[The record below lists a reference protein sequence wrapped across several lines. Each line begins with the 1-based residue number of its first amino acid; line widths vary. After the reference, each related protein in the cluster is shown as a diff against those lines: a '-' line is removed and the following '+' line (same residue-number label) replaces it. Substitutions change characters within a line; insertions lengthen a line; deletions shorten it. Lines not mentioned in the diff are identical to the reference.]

1 MTNNNF
7 RPHIIITKEPAS
19 PIKREYKNGGGGG
32 TYPRTNYRDHA
43 AKVYKE
49 IDQLKAIFAESKD
62 IGTSKVYY
70 RVEIPDG
77 YEFSN
82 SEGKILEKKYNVSSS
97 DGKSLEK
104 NLRSTIVGA
113 PSDKVAHMSASKD
126 SFDDLMAE
134 LSSYGNTPNN
144 VGKSKFAT
152 IEGFSPIPFE
162 EKISERFL
170 SQFHNDIDEGDA
182 LLTTF
187 PDLNEEDLSVVIKS
201 MEYFFSQ
208 QQGKIISV
216 LPGEE
221 GAIIKVRSK
230 KKTLQKLADSFVSIQ
245 SLDSADELMMEMSA
259 SGENISNNIVV
270 KPNASN
276 AFACIFDTGVSD
288 IKYLKGSIIEHIY
301 PFGENKGVGTS
312 HGTFVASRIIYG
324 DSIKDQISTG
334 ILSPDVRLVSVCMN
348 KFNEFGRKEVT
359 TTESFIKTIREVA
372 EKWHKQIRV
381 YNVSMSHK
389 NSLVRDDFIHKAASE
404 IDYLSRKYDILFV
417 VCTGNIT
424 SASKP
429 YPNYFADESSRIW
442 SPGEAMLGLTIGSI
456 ANEEAAG
463 SMAKK
468 KEPSPF
474 TRRGPGF
481 SGHYKPDLVAHGGNC
496 GNNWSSHDFLHV
508 AGFSDNENCISY
520 NRGTSFS
527 TPIITRLAAKI
538 FELIPSA
545 SACLVKAIL
554 IHCSEKE
561 LSTNFKEED
570 LEKLLGNGW
579 PMINMLTNS
588 TKNAQTF
595 FYQGEVDYRDTMEVP
610 FYVPE
615 SLIGRKSKN
624 GQAKENV
631 KIRAT
636 ISFYPETNSTLKA
649 GYCKS
654 HIRTKIIKL
663 DKNKK
668 EKDVS
673 FSASNSIDSDK
684 YSTVVKMEKSFS
696 REISGGEWKI
706 FVAHESRWTLKN
718 PKTKFAVVITVEDPK
733 KDPEI
738 DIFSAIRSECP
749 NRYQNV
755 LTVQNRIRT

>member
-1 MTNNNF
+1 MIENNNL
-7 RPHIIITKEPAS
+7 RPHIIIVNEPAS
-19 PIKREYKNGGGGG
+19 PKKREYNTGGGGA
-32 TYPRTNYRDHA
+32 TYPRTSYSVHA

-49 IDQLKAIFAESKD
+49 IDQLKTIFAESND
-62 IGTSKVYY
+62 NSTSRIYY
-70 RVEIPDG
+70 RVELPDG
-77 YEFSN
+77 FKVST
-82 SEGKILEKKYNVSSS
+82 SEGKQ
-97 DGKSLEK
+97 LEK
-104 NLRSTIVGA
+104 NIRSNIVGA
-113 PSDKVAHMSASKD
+113 SSEKIAHMSTTKD
-126 SFDDLMAE
+126 SFEDLLIE
-134 LSSYGNTPNN
+134 LNNYKETSTN
-144 VGKSKFAT
+144 VGKSKFAS
-152 IEGFSPIPFE
+152 IEKFSPIPFE

-170 SQFHNDIDEGDA
+170 SKFKNNSDEGDA
-182 LLTTF
+182 LITTF
-187 PDLNEEDLSVVIKS
+187 PDLSEEDLNIVIKGL
-201 MEYFFSQ
+201 EKFFTQ
-208 QQGKIISV
+208 QNGEIISI
-216 LPGEE
+216 LPGED

-230 KKTLQKLADSFVSIQ
+230 KETLQKLADNFVSIQ
-245 SLDSADELMMEMSA
+245 SLDSADELMVEMSS
-259 SGENISNNIVV
+259 SGENISSNVLVN
-270 KPNASN
+270 PNTSN
-276 AFACIFDTGVSD
+276 AFACIFDTGVSN

-301 PFGENKGVGTS
+301 PFGENKGVGTA
-312 HGTFVASRIIYG
+312 HGTFVASRIVYG

-334 ILSPDVRLVSVCMN
+334 TLSPDVRLVSVCMN
-348 KFNEFGRKEVT
+348 KFNKLGQRESL
-359 TTESFIKTIREVA
+359 TTENFIKTIRSVV
-372 EKWHKQIRV
+372 EKWHKQVRV

-389 NSLVRDDFIHKAASE
+389 DCLVRDDFIHKAASE
-404 IDYLSRKYDILFV
+404 IDYLSRKYDVLFV
-417 VCTGNIT
+417 ICTGNIT
-424 SASKP
+424 SSSTS
-429 YPNYFADESSRIW
+429 YPNYFHEESSRIW

-456 ANEEAAG
+456 AIEEAAG

-561 LSTNFKEED
+561 LSVNFKEDD

-579 PMINMLTNS
+579 PLIDMLTNS
-588 TKNAQTF
+588 TKNSQTF
-595 FYQGEVDYRDTMEVP
+595 FYQGEVDYRDMMEIP
-610 FYVPE
+610 FYVPK
-615 SLIGRKSKN
+615 SLVERKSKK

-631 KIRAT
+631 TIKAT
-636 ISFYPETNSTLKA
+636 ISFYPETNSTLKSA
-649 GYCKS
+649 YCKS

-673 FSASNSIDSDK
+673 FSTSNCIDSDR
-684 YSTVVKMEKSFS
+684 YSTVVKMQKSFS
-696 REISGGEWKI
+696 REISDGEWKI
-706 FVAHESRWTLKN
+706 FVAHESRWRLKN

-738 DIFSAIRSECP
+738 DIFTSIRSECP
-749 NRYQNV
+749 NKYQNT
-755 LTVQNRIRT
+755 LKINNRIRT